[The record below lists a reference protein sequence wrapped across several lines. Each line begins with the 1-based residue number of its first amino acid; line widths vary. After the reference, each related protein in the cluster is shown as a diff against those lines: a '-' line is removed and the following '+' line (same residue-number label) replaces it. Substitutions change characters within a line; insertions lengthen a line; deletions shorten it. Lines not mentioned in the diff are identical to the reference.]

1 MTHKILTTLWRY
13 SPLLL
18 LAVAWEAATQAHL
31 VSQYALPTLS
41 GVLSSIWTLAMDPD
55 GLVYHTSRSIMRGA
69 VGLGAAV
76 VLGTSAGVLMAWYRP
91 VRLLLKP
98 FIQMFYPMPKSALI
112 PLTIMWIGLGDPSK
126 ITLIFIGSLLPIVVS
141 SFNAARGVDT
151 VLLWSAR
158 GMGATDRE
166 LLLEVVIPAALP
178 EILNGYRVALALC
191 FILVVAGELIIANN
205 GIGFLINFLGEG
217 GDYKGMF
224 AGVLTISLVGFL
236 ADRGYVMLMRRIL
249 IWRE

>member
-1 MTHKILTTLWRY
+1 MSMTKVALVFWRY
-13 SPLLL
+13 LPLLL
-18 LAVAWEAATQAHL
+18 IAIAWEAVTQAQW

-41 GVLSSIWTLAMDPD
+41 GVLNSMWVLLGDDLS
-55 GLVYHTSRSIMRGA
+55 YHTGRSILRGA
-69 VGLGAAV
+69 AGLGAAV
-76 VLGTSAGVLMAWYRP
+76 VLGTTAGVLMAWYRP
-91 VRLLLKP
+91 VRLLLNP
-98 FIQMFYPMPKSALI
+98 FIQMFYPLPKSALI

-141 SFNAARGVDT
+141 AFNATRGVDT

-158 GMGATDRE
+158 GLGANERQ
-166 LLLEVVIPAALP
+166 LLWEVVVPAALP
-178 EILNGYRVALALC
+178 EIMNGWRVALALC

-224 AGVLTISLVGFL
+224 AGVITISIVGFA
-236 ADRGYVMLMRRIL
+236 ADRAYKALMRRVL

>member
-1 MTHKILTTLWRY
+1 MTQVANTIWRY

-18 LAVAWEAATQAHL
+18 LAALWEAVTQAGM

-41 GVLSSIWTLAMDPD
+41 GVLSSLWTLLGDD
-55 GLVYHTSRSIMRGA
+55 LTYHTSRSIMRGA
-69 VGLGAAV
+69 IGLGAAV
-76 VLGTSAGVLMAWYRP
+76 VLGTAAGVFMAWYRP
-91 VRLLLKP
+91 VRVLLKP
-98 FIQMFYPMPKSALI
+98 FIQLFYPMPKSALI
-112 PLTIMWIGLGDPSK
+112 PLTIMWIGLGDPAK

-141 SFNAARGVDT
+141 SFNATRGVDQ

-158 GMGATDRE
+158 GMGANERE
-166 LLLEVVIPAALP
+166 VLWEVVFPAALP

-224 AGVLTISLVGFL
+224 AGVITISIVGFA
-236 ADRGYVMLMRRIL
+236 ADRLYTMAMRRIL

>member
-1 MTHKILTTLWRY
+1 MTNKIVVTLWRY
-13 SPLLL
+13 TPLLL
-18 LAVAWEAATQAHL
+18 LAAVWEAVTQAHL

-41 GVLSSIWTLAMDPD
+41 GVFSSLWTLAGDD
-55 GLVYHTSRSIMRGA
+55 LSYHTSRSVARGA
-69 VGLGAAV
+69 IGLGAAV
-76 VLGTSAGVLMAWYRP
+76 VFGTTAGVLMAWYRP

-141 SFNAARGVDT
+141 SFNAARGVDQ
-151 VLLWSAR
+151 VLIWSAR
-158 GMGATDRE
+158 GMGATERE
-166 LLLEVVIPAALP
+166 LLLEVVVPAALP

-224 AGVLTISLVGFL
+224 AGVITISLVGFL

>member
-1 MTHKILTTLWRY
+1 MTQVASTLWRY

-18 LAVAWEAATQAHL
+18 LAAAWEAVTQAGM

-41 GVLSSIWTLAMDPD
+41 GVLSSLWTLLGDD
-55 GLVYHTSRSIMRGA
+55 LTYHTSRSLMRGA
-69 VGLGAAV
+69 AGLGAAV
-76 VLGTSAGVLMAWYRP
+76 VLGTAAGIFMAWYRP
-91 VRLLLKP
+91 VRVLLKP
-98 FIQMFYPMPKSALI
+98 FIQLFYPMPKSALI
-112 PLTIMWIGLGDPSK
+112 PLTIMWIGLGDPAK

-141 SFNAARGVDT
+141 SFNATRGVDQ

-158 GMGATDRE
+158 GMGAKERE
-166 LLLEVVIPAALP
+166 VLWEVVFPAALP

-191 FILVVAGELIIANN
+191 FILIVAGELIIANN

-224 AGVLTISLVGFL
+224 AGVITISIVGFA
-236 ADRGYVMLMRRIL
+236 ADRLYMMAMRRIL